1 MPLTAGTMTLETDKK
16 SYRPGQTVKVT
27 ATLKLKK
34 PIKAEWLKI
43 ILEGSE
49 TAIKTKRETVT
60 IKGSR
65 GKPAKKVERA
75 ESEEI
80 VSALQYDEKMVGGR
94 RVYQSGKFRASFKLP
109 KTLKR
114 TAKSGRAKVEYSLK
128 ARLNIPLGLDV
139 NAEQELVVN

>member
-16 SYRPGQTVKVT
+16 QYRPGQTVKVT

-34 PIKAEWLKI
+34 PTKAEWLKV
-43 ILEGSE
+43 ILEGFE

-60 IKGSR
+60 IKGGR
-65 GKPAKKVERA
+65 GKSPKKVERA

-80 VSALQYDEKMVGGR
+80 VSALQYDERLVGEKKTYR
-94 RVYQSGKFRASFKLP
+94 SGKYHASFKLP

-114 TAKSGRAKVEYSLK
+114 TAKSGRAKVAYSLK
-128 ARLNIPLGLDV
+128 ARLNILLGLDV